1 MDEIIEMAYKDVI
14 FPRQNESQPN
24 EDIKISI
31 YPVII
36 VLHMRQNLEG
46 VLNGWKLLWDEGQVT
61 AVHGILDLG
70 GKRAPVVG
78 LLQRSDCRLKEK
90 FKSC

>member
-31 YPVII
+31 HPVII

-46 VLNGWKLLWDEGQVT
+46 VLNGRKLL
-61 AVHGILDLG
+61 
-70 GKRAPVVG
+70 
-78 LLQRSDCRLKEK
+78 
-90 FKSC
+90 